1 MLPAERGKELSDF
14 KMKQVSPVSDWK
26 LQDVG
31 SEPIK
36 THLKTINTN
45 QMYIIS
51 MFSLLFLGSILYQLI
66 AIRCVGKEGE
76 NQIILG
82 NNK

>member
-1 MLPAERGKELSDF
+1 
-14 KMKQVSPVSDWK
+14 MKQVSLLTDGE

-51 MFSLLFLGSILYQLI
+51 MFGLLFLGSILYLLI
-66 AIRCVGKEGE
+66 AIVCVAKEEGGG

>member
-1 MLPAERGKELSDF
+1 
-14 KMKQVSPVSDWK
+14 MKQVSLLTDGE

-51 MFSLLFLGSILYQLI
+51 MFGLLFLGSILYLLI
-66 AIRCVGKEGE
+66 AIVCVAKEGGGG

>member
-1 MLPAERGKELSDF
+1 
-14 KMKQVSPVSDWK
+14 MKQVSLLTDCK

-51 MFSLLFLGSILYQLI
+51 VFSLLFLGSILYLLI
-66 AIRCVGKEGE
+66 AIICVVKEGE

>member
-1 MLPAERGKELSDF
+1 
-14 KMKQVSPVSDWK
+14 MKQVSLLTASK

-45 QMYIIS
+45 QMYIIG
-51 MFSLLFLGSILYQLI
+51 MFSLLFLGPILYLLI
-66 AIRCVGKEGE
+66 AIICVLKEGE

>member
-1 MLPAERGKELSDF
+1 
-14 KMKQVSPVSDWK
+14 MKQVSLLTDGE

-51 MFSLLFLGSILYQLI
+51 MFGLLFLGSILYLLI
-66 AIRCVGKEGE
+66 AIVCVAKEEGGE
-76 NQIILG
+76 I
-82 NNK
+82 KSF

>member
-1 MLPAERGKELSDF
+1 
-14 KMKQVSPVSDWK
+14 MKQVSLLTDCE

-51 MFSLLFLGSILYQLI
+51 VFSLLFLGSILYLLI
-66 AIRCVGKEGE
+66 AIICVVKEGE

>member
-1 MLPAERGKELSDF
+1 
-14 KMKQVSPVSDWK
+14 MKQVSLLTDGE

-51 MFSLLFLGSILYQLI
+51 MFGLLFLSSILYLLI
-66 AIRCVGKEGE
+66 AIVCVAKEEGGGE
-76 NQIILG
+76 F
-82 NNK
+82 KSF

>member
-1 MLPAERGKELSDF
+1 
-14 KMKQVSPVSDWK
+14 MKQVSLLTDGE

-51 MFSLLFLGSILYQLI
+51 MFGLLFLGSILYLLI
-66 AIRCVGKEGE
+66 AIVCVAKEGGGE
-76 NQIILG
+76 I
-82 NNK
+82 KSF